1 MNQRLDVE
9 IYADIICPWC
19 YIGKKRLDAAFIER
33 PQITPRYIWRCFLLN
48 PSMPEDGMS
57 RQAYL
62 LGKFGNSASAVY
74 SRIASAGRESGINF
88 NFDRIKR
95 TPDSRKTHRYL
106 LAAAAMGSDLS
117 DAFFRAYFIDGRDL
131 GDEMELNKIARE
143 QGVNIPPES
152 LVDPALNRQ
161 IANDITMSRQLQVD
175 GVPYVVF
182 AGQYSIAGAHMPEH
196 IIPVI
201 DGCTTKRT
209 KTAPKAG
216 SLKQR

>member
-1 MNQRLDVE
+1 MTQCLDVE

-62 LGKFGNSASAVY
+62 VGKFGNAASAVY
-74 SRIASAGRESGINF
+74 SRIASAGRQSGINF

-95 TPDSRKTHRYL
+95 TPDSRQTHRYL

-131 GDEMELNKIARE
+131 GDEMELNEIARE
-143 QGVNIPPES
+143 QGVNIPPGN
-152 LVDPALNRQ
+152 LADPALSLQ
-161 IANDITMSRQLQVD
+161 IANDIEMSRQLRVD

-201 DGCTTKRT
+201 DGCTSKPAKPATN
-209 KTAPKAG
+209 AQ

>member
-1 MNQRLDVE
+1 MTQYLDVE

-33 PQITPRYIWRCFLLN
+33 PKITARYIWRCFLLN

-62 LGKFGNSASAVY
+62 MGKFGKAANAVY
-74 SRIASAGRESGINF
+74 GRIASAGRQSGIDF
-88 NFDRIKR
+88 NFDQIKR

-131 GDEMELNKIARE
+131 GDEMELNEIARE
-143 QGVNIPPES
+143 QGVSIPPES
-152 LVDPALNRQ
+152 LVNPALSRQ
-161 IANDITMSRQLQVD
+161 IASDIKMSRRLRVD
-175 GVPYVVF
+175 GVPYVIF

-201 DGCTTKRT
+201 DGCTSKPVKPATNT
-209 KTAPKAG
+209 Q
-216 SLKQR
+216 SLEQR